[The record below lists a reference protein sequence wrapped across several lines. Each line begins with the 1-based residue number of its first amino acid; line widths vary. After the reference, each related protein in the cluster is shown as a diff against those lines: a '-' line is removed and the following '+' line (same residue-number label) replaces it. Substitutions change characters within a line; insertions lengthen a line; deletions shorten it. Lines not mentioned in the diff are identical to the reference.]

1 MKISQISEKRPFNV
15 SRVRIAHPYT
25 YTDAKKPLKRLE
37 YLKIKDIWKGIE
49 TNFWKYPSNY
59 PSKSP
64 LLPFHYFTSKNIFI
78 DSNFL
83 YIAQVFKSLPL
94 HYFIFLKKQIV

>member
-1 MKISQISEKRPFNV
+1 LKYSLHLLILYNQFIIYLFLLLNLSLHALSELNNLKNQKRTFNV
-15 SRVRIAHPYT
+15 YSVRIAHPYT

-37 YLKIKDIWKGIE
+37 YFKNKDIWKGIE

-64 LLPFHYFTSKNIFI
+64 LLPFHYFI
-78 DSNFL
+78 
-83 YIAQVFKSLPL
+83 
-94 HYFIFLKKQIV
+94 LK